1 MSLFIDK
8 HNRRKSPL
16 ALAAFGAAL
25 LDLCIFGLLYALLA
39 EPLYNYVQLGGS
51 MVTTAVHSA
60 VIAAVGTAACC
71 LLFLLEDKRIAPL
84 GFAGL
89 AVVLGMFYA
98 AALMLDRAERGLM
111 FQLITMYGLAPV
123 LIGNAAAWSAYLKI
137 RRVNPAPGHKK
148 TVRQELL
155 EAVSEEA
162 VRQERK
168 KAGQTEKTEATPQ
181 PAAAPAEPVEP
192 EAKRKAA
199 SAPEEALFGPESGG
213 GPSSFRSEEEEAM
226 LLYMD
231 DDDEESDD

>member
-25 LDLCIFGLLYALLA
+25 LYLCVFGFLYAVLA
-39 EPLYNYVQLGGS
+39 EPLYNHVRLGAA
-51 MVTTAVHSA
+51 TTAVHSLI
-60 VIAAVGTAACC
+60 IALAGTAACC

-98 AALMLDRAERGLM
+98 ASLMLEGEARGPML
-111 FQLITMYGLAPV
+111 QLITMYGALPV
-123 LIGNAAAWSAYLKI
+123 LVGSAVTWPIYFKLK
-137 RRVNPAPGHKK
+137 RSAPGPKPRK

-155 EAVSEEA
+155 EAAAKEA
-162 VRQERK
+162 EKQERK
-168 KAGQTEKTEATPQ
+168 RARQAEKGQIPAPPEA
-181 PAAAPAEPVEP
+181 AEPKPP
-192 EAKRKAA
+192 EAPT
-199 SAPEEALFGPESGG
+199 PEEALFGPESGG
-213 GPSSFRSEEEEAM
+213 GPSAFRSEEEEAM